1 MVLFVYLSA
10 VVPRLVFMLHT
21 LLAVWRVTVVRENPM
36 YWLLLLLILLTLV
49 EMIVTLTI
57 QKGKD
62 YKGFSPAL
70 FFYLINI
77 IPSVWL
83 LELYQLD
90 IRIHSSDC
98 STNSSN
104 KCTHFVHSTDQISY
118 NLSTEEQPV
127 KRPENSSN
135 SIDVV
140 INFLNSTLDW
150 NLSFHQTLLILLI
163 IGKWILPMGVGV
175 NRDQL
180 SQLLLTFVGI
190 AADIL
195 EFKSETLSEKEVRC
209 HAELVYAI
217 LAIWTWSMLQ
227 FPLDLTV
234 LQKTEGQRPHGNTS
248 DRKAHLFK
256 NSADL
261 WNITISVLIQDG
273 PFFIFRL
280 FLMFHQGIVHQ
291 MLLFFT
297 IKNALVLT
305 LQFYRLTLIYLEMRQ
320 PCKEQQQTTTEVN
333 VSTCATE
340 MDDIVE

>member
-10 VVPRLVFMLHT
+10 VVPRLIFVFHT
-21 LLAVWRVTVVRENPM
+21 VLAVWRVTLVKENPM
-36 YWLLLLLILLTLV
+36 YWLLLLLTLLMLV
-49 EMIVTLTI
+49 EMVVTLTI
-57 QKGKD
+57 QKGKE

-77 IPSVWL
+77 IPPVWL
-83 LELYQLD
+83 LELYQLERH
-90 IRIHSSDC
+90 IRTTDC
-98 STNSSN
+98 SSMNSSI
-104 KCTHFVHSTDQISY
+104 KCTHFTPSTEQFI
-118 NLSTEEQPV
+118 NHASTEEPSKQSP
-127 KRPENSSN
+127 RNSSN
-135 SIDVV
+135 STNLV
-140 INFLNSTLDW
+140 INWTTTLDW
-150 NLSFHQTLLILLI
+150 TLGFHQTLMILLI
-163 IGKWILPMGVGV
+163 IGKWILPMGVGI

-195 EFKSETLSEKEVRC
+195 EFKSETLSEKGVRC
-209 HAELVYAI
+209 HCELVYAI

-234 LQKTEGQRPHGNTS
+234 LQKTEGPLPHGDTS
-248 DRKAHLFK
+248 GHKAQLYK
-256 NSADL
+256 YSADL

-280 FLMFHQGIVHQ
+280 FLMFHQQIVHQ

-305 LQFYRLTLIYLEMRQ
+305 LQIYRLALIYLEIRQ
-320 PCKEQQQTTTEVN
+320 LCQKRQQTTTETN
-333 VSTCATE
+333 VSTCTTE